1 MKTKRTVVAVAC
13 AFALAVAMPVIAGS
27 MSDSAKALAP
37 TKIELNVTNLTS
49 AEDKFG
55 VNPVGLMKTSVMAIG
70 HDKLGATISHMPT
83 YTLTKFDTN
92 AIDKSLG
99 FATAKHDGKANYQVT
114 QTMIASGKHGLGGNR
129 DAEGSYSGHLLST
142 TSRSGHTGL
151 AIGTA

>member
-13 AFALAVAMPVIAGS
+13 ALALAVAMPAIAGS
-27 MSDSAKALAP
+27 MSDGTKRLAP
-37 TKIELNVTNLTS
+37 TKIELNINFKGKID
-49 AEDKFG
+49 DKFG
-55 VNPVGLMKTSVMAIG
+55 VVKTSVMAIG
-70 HDKLGATISHMPT
+70 HDKLGDRIGHVSA
-83 YTLTKFDTN
+83 YTLTKFDTG

-99 FATAKHDGKANYQVT
+99 YATAKHKGKDTLQLT

-142 TSRSGHTGL
+142 TSRSGHTSL